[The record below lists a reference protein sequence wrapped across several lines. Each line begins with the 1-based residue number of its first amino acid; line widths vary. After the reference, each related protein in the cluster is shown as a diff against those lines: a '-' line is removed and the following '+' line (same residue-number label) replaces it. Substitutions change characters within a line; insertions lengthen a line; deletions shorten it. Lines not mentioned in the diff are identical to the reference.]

1 MTAMIFNIQRYSL
14 HDGPGIRTT
23 VFFKGCNMRC
33 LWCHNPESQNF
44 GEELMFDREKCVKCG
59 KCVEY
64 CKKAFTPDCE
74 KCGRCYAVCR
84 VGARKKCGDKYTVS
98 EVFEKISA
106 DRDYYDVSGGG
117 VTLSGGEPLLQSDFA
132 LEVLKKCRNAKI
144 HTAVETAGNVPYG
157 VIEKILP
164 FTDLFL
170 FDIKCIDGEFHKKLT
185 GSSNSIILENA
196 ERLKREPC
204 ELLFRMPV
212 VPGFNDGE
220 AAAVAEFA
228 GDTKIEL
235 MPYHNFCSSKY
246 ESLGREFLTKDVQIP
261 TEEYIKTLANRFDNV
276 IN

>member
-33 LWCHNPESQNF
+33 LWCHNPESQNR
-44 GEELMFDREKCVKCG
+44 GEELMFDCEKCVKCG

-64 CKKAFTPDCE
+64 CKKAFTSDCE

-84 VGARKKCGDKYTVS
+84 AGARKKCGDKYTVS

-117 VTLSGGEPLLQSDFA
+117 VTLSGGEPLLQSDFT

-170 FDIKCIDGEFHKKLT
+170 FDIKCIDGELHKKLT

-220 AAAVAEFA
+220 AAAAAEFA